1 MHNDARPGIHFLSA
15 SCGCQVVAERHCLP
29 RISIGR
35 AAFRRGLRLG
45 LARCGRSHT
54 DTRFS
59 PRKRTKRSWEPGLA
73 GHGHRVKT
81 LPKRRSEGRFYLTEK
96 RRRAE
101 AANPR
106 SQEAKKLTS
115 HSHSTHVTKKP
126 RSREA
131 EKPRS
136 QEAEKPRSREAAKP
150 RSREAGSQEA
160 AKPTSWEAEKPTSWE
175 AEKPTSWE
183 AEKLGSREAG
193 SH

>member
-101 AANPR
+101 AAKR
-106 SQEAKKLTS
+106 EA
-115 HSHSTHVTKKP
+115 KKP
-126 RSREA
+126 RSRQA
-131 EKPRS
+131 GKPRS
-136 QEAEKPRSREAAKP
+136 QQAGKPRSQQAGKP
-150 RSREAGSQEA
+150 
-160 AKPTSWEAEKPTSWE
+160 KSWEAVKPE
-175 AEKPTSWE
+175 ATKPGKQGI
-183 AEKLGSREAG
+183 AL
-193 SH
+193 